1 MEEQTIEWQKDYVVV
16 RDGTVWKIRRVSN
29 NQFVPGS
36 FTTKF
41 HAEQHIA
48 SLNNTRI
55 DKVVKTEIKKIQKS
69 GKDIKKRMKEY
80 KELCQQIPE
89 YS

>member
-1 MEEQTIEWQKDYVVV
+1 MEKQTIEWQKNYIVVQ
-16 RDGTVWKIRRVSN
+16 DGRLWKIRN
-29 NQFVPGS
+29 GNTYVPGA

-48 SLNNTRI
+48 SLQNDHIVETV
-55 DKVVKTEIKKIQKS
+55 KKKTESIKRS
-69 GKDIKKRMKEY
+69 GKDIKTRMKEY

>member
-1 MEEQTIEWQKDYVVV
+1 MEKQTIEWQKDYVVV
-16 RDGTVWKIRRVSN
+16 RDGTVWKIRRLSDN
-29 NQFVPGS
+29 KFVEGS
-36 FTTKF
+36 FTDKF

-55 DKVVKTEIKKIQKS
+55 DKVIKSETNKIRNS
-69 GKDIKKRMKEY
+69 GKDIKTRMKEY

>member
-1 MEEQTIEWQKDYVVV
+1 MEEQTLEWKKNYVVV
-16 RDGTVWKIRRVSN
+16 RDGKLWKIRNGSVY
-29 NQFVPGS
+29 VPGA
-36 FTTKF
+36 FTDKF

-48 SLNNTRI
+48 SLNNDNI
-55 DKVVKTEIKKIQKS
+55 DKIVEHKTQSIKRS

>member
-1 MEEQTIEWQKDYVVV
+1 MEEQTIEWTKSYIVV
-16 RDGTVWKIRRVSN
+16 RDGTLWKIRKVSDGR
-29 NQFVPGS
+29 FVPGA

-48 SLNNTRI
+48 SLNNDRI
-55 DKVVKTEIKKIQKS
+55 NNIVKAETTKIKRS
-69 GKDIKKRMKEY
+69 GKDIKTRMKEY

>member
-1 MEEQTIEWQKDYVVV
+1 MEEQTIEWKKNYVVV
-16 RDGTVWKIRRVSN
+16 RDGTVWKIRRESN
-29 NQFVPGS
+29 GQFVEGA
-36 FTTKF
+36 FTDRF

-48 SLNNTRI
+48 SLNNDRI
-55 DKVVKTEIKKIQKS
+55 NKIIKTETTKIKRS
-69 GKDIKKRMKEY
+69 GKDIKTRMKEY

>member
-1 MEEQTIEWQKDYVVV
+1 MEEQTIEWKKDYVTV
-16 RDGTVWKIRRVSN
+16 RDGTVWKIRRLSDN
-29 NQFVPGS
+29 KFVEGA
-36 FTTKF
+36 FTDRF

-48 SLNNTRI
+48 SLNNNRI
-55 DKVVKTEIKKIQKS
+55 DKIIKSETKKIKHS
-69 GKDIKKRMKEY
+69 GKDIKSRMKEY

>member
-1 MEEQTIEWQKDYVVV
+1 MEEQTIEWKKNYVIVK
-16 RDGTVWKIRRVSN
+16 DGTLWKIRIGGNYVG
-29 NQFVPGS
+29 GS

-41 HAEQHIA
+41 HAEQAMNGMQNRHI
-48 SLNNTRI
+48 T
-55 DKVVKTEIKKIQKS
+55 KTVKKEIKAIQKS

>member
-1 MEEQTIEWQKDYVVV
+1 MEEQTLEWKKSYVVV
-16 RDGTVWKIRRVSN
+16 RDGTVWKIRN
-29 NQFVPGS
+29 ENTGHLVPGS

-48 SLNNTRI
+48 SLNNDRI
-55 DKVVKTEIKKIQKS
+55 NKIVKTETAKIKRS
-69 GKDIKKRMKEY
+69 GKDIKTRMKEY
-80 KELCQQIPE
+80 KELCQQVPE

>member
-1 MEEQTIEWQKDYVVV
+1 MEEQTIEWQKDYVIVK
-16 RDGTVWKIRRVSN
+16 DGTLWKIRNKTHYVE
-29 NQFVPGS
+29 GAY
-36 FTTKF
+36 TTKF
-41 HAEQHIA
+41 HAEQALKGLQNTHIT
-48 SLNNTRI
+48 NT
-55 DKVVKTEIKKIQKS
+55 IKKETLAIKKS

>member
-16 RDGTVWKIRRVSN
+16 RDGTVWKIRYAKN
-29 NQFVPGS
+29 GTFVGGA
-36 FTTKF
+36 FTDKF

-48 SLNNTRI
+48 SLNNDRI
-55 DKVVKTEIKKIQKS
+55 NKIIKSETTKIKRS
-69 GKDIKKRMKEY
+69 GKDIKTRMKEY

>member
-1 MEEQTIEWQKDYVVV
+1 MEKQTIEWQKDYVVV
-16 RDGTVWKIRRVSN
+16 RDGTVWKIRRLSDN
-29 NQFVPGS
+29 KTIEGA
-36 FTTKF
+36 FTDKF

-55 DKVVKTEIKKIQKS
+55 DKVIKAETNKIKKS
-69 GKDIKKRMKEY
+69 GKDIKTRMKEY

>member
-1 MEEQTIEWQKDYVVV
+1 MEEQTLEWQKDYIVV

-29 NQFVPGS
+29 NQTIPGA
-36 FTTKF
+36 FTDKF

-55 DKVVKTEIKKIQKS
+55 DNIVKAETTKIKRS

-80 KELCQQIPE
+80 KKLCQQIPE